1 MVWFLVD
8 DNLTFH
14 NKVIEAGNEAMGL
27 WVRAGAWSAANLTN
41 GKVPPEVAHKLAR
54 KNYANRL
61 VEVGLWSRVTDDV
74 TYYYEFHDWHDCQPD
89 ADQVKHRREQARQR
103 KARQRERDTKPEP
116 LSRSPSRE
124 TLTRAPDQVPQG
136 LGNKSHQRDGAAT
149 SADGARGARAPN
161 TDQFTEIANCDLCDD
176 DGRKPNGMVCDH
188 IDRRFTA
195 AHGSKQIRQ
204 QMGWKT

>member
-14 NKVIEAGNEAMGL
+14 SKVIEAGNEAMGL

-54 KNYANRL
+54 KDYANRL
-61 VEVGLWSRVTDDV
+61 VKVGLWSRVTDGV
-74 TYYYEFHDWHDCQPD
+74 TYHYEFHDWHDCQPD
-89 ADQVKHRREQARQR
+89 ADQVKHRREQARRR
-103 KARQRERDTKPEP
+103 KARQRERETKPEP
-116 LSRSPSRE
+116 MSRSPSRG

-149 SADGARGARAPN
+149 SADGARGAH
-161 TDQFTEIANCDLCDD
+161 TDLWAAANCDLCDD
-176 DGRKPNGMVCDH
+176 DGRKPNGMVCDQ
-188 IDRRFTA
+188 IDRRFTTA
-195 AHGSKQIRQ
+195 RGAEAVRET
-204 QMGWKT
+204 MGWKT